1 MTLHLRP
8 LKNATNEALK
18 PIRDQTNSDLRA
30 QVNGEGEDKSVR
42 RRIRRRKGYWIT
54 YSHTQS

>member
-8 LKNATNEALK
+8 HPKAHRAALK
-18 PIRDQTNSDLRA
+18 PLRDKTNAELRA
-30 QVNGEGEDKSVR
+30 QVNGEGEDKSIR

-54 YSHTQS
+54 YSHS

>member
-8 LKNATNEALK
+8 LKNAKNEALK
-18 PIRDQTNSDLRA
+18 PLRERTIAELRA
-30 QVNGEGEDKSVR
+30 AVEGEGEDKSIR

-54 YSHTQS
+54 YSQS